1 MPAKEVTGAE
11 TARRPVW
18 EDGPVAVAPVNESGP
33 IDAPPPISPS
43 TSVLSLLL
51 AVGGVCLVGLALAGG
66 LYATVS
72 HATKAAPT
80 PTTVAATTP
89 TAAPPTNPAGTSGTT
104 GVAPAVRP
112 LGDIVVA
119 ATPSGYT
126 PVYPGNGPNGAFD
139 LEGFLQFAENPR
151 ADRIAFERNGFVG
164 GFARSWRRTG
174 PLGESRLIASVFE
187 FSTAEGAKAIEE
199 YESGRTVRDD
209 DGRPFP
215 LRGANALQFE
225 HRVGKTTAY
234 GFAVTIRREGDN
246 RLYYLTALY
255 PTQLPS
261 AEIIDLTEQQQRR
274 LQGGD

>member
-1 MPAKEVTGAE
+1 M
-11 TARRPVW
+11 
-18 EDGPVAVAPVNESGP
+18 AVAPVKESGP

-43 TSVLSLLL
+43 TSVLSFLL
-51 AVGGVCLVGLALAGG
+51 AIGGVCLVGLALLGG

-72 HATKAAPT
+72 HATKK
-80 PTTVAATTP
+80 TP
-89 TAAPPTNPAGTSGTT
+89 TATTAAVTAPTAVAPTNPTGTTVTT

-112 LGDIVVA
+112 LSDLVLA
-119 ATPSGYT
+119 ATPSGYA
-126 PVYPGNGPNGAFD
+126 PVAPGDGPNGPFD

-151 ADRIAFERNGFVG
+151 VDRAVFQQNGFVR

-174 PLGESRLIASVFE
+174 PLGESRIVASVFE
-187 FSTAEGAKAIEE
+187 FSTADGAKAVEE

-209 DGRPFP
+209 KGSPFP
-215 LRGANALQFE
+215 LAGASALQFT
-225 HRVGKTTAY
+225 HRVGKATVY

-261 AEIIDLTEQQQRR
+261 AEIIDITKRQQQR
-274 LQGGD
+274 LQAGS